1 MLWIVGQR
9 MIAKHGYISSLFPP
23 PPLEDGT
30 IPIGD
35 FYRSPETLA
44 ASAAGNLVPKHGN
57 SLMVQLVL
65 NAMKLQQCRPGFF
78 EARDAIIQ
86 ADQVLTGGENFCDL
100 WLAFAEKGLGVD
112 AKVQGRTPWG
122 GGIRKD
128 VRTSFYMTPDLTSV
142 NVLRWQGHNIPAVC
156 RGEEVPEPSPEPSPD
171 DPSEDDPEDD
181 LPWASVYI

>member
-1 MLWIVGQR
+1 
-9 MIAKHGYISSLFPP
+9 MIAKHGYVGSLFPP

-30 IPIGD
+30 VPIGD

-44 ASAAGNLVPKHGN
+44 EEAAGHLVPKHGN

-86 ADQVLTGGENFCDL
+86 ADQVLTGGENYCDL
-100 WLAFAEKGLGVD
+100 WLGFAEKGLGVD
-112 AKVQGRTPWG
+112 ASVQGRTPWG

-128 VRTSFYMTPDLTSV
+128 VRTSFYMTPDLTSD
-142 NVLRWQGHNIPAVC
+142 VLRLQGYKVPAVC
-156 RGEEVPEPSPEPSPD
+156 RDEEVPEPSPEPSPD

>member
-9 MIAKHGYISSLFPP
+9 MIAKHGYANSLFPP
-23 PPLEDGT
+23 APLEDGT

-44 ASAAGNLVPKHGN
+44 ADAAGNLVPKHGN

-112 AKVQGRTPWG
+112 ANVQGRTPWG

-128 VRTSFYMTPDLTSV
+128 VRVFFLDTRSY
-142 NVLRWQGHNIPAVC
+142 VC
-156 RGEEVPEPSPEPSPD
+156 
-171 DPSEDDPEDD
+171 
-181 LPWASVYI
+181 

>member
-1 MLWIVGQR
+1 
-9 MIAKHGYISSLFPP
+9 MIAKHGYVGSLFPP

-30 IPIGD
+30 IPIAD

-44 ASAAGNLVPKHGN
+44 ADVAGHLVPKHGN

-65 NAMKLQQCRPGFF
+65 DAMKLQQCRPGFF
-78 EARDAIIQ
+78 EARDAVIQ

-112 AKVQGRTPWG
+112 ASVQGRTPWG

-128 VRTSFYMTPDLTSV
+128 VSTSFYMTYDLTSV
-142 NVLRWQGHNIPAVC
+142 NAPRFAGSQSSGCMP
-156 RGEEVPEPSPEPSPD
+156 
-171 DPSEDDPEDD
+171 
-181 LPWASVYI
+181 

>member
-1 MLWIVGQR
+1 L
-9 MIAKHGYISSLFPP
+9 IAKHGYAGSLFPP
-23 PPLEDGT
+23 LPLEDGT

-44 ASAAGNLVPKHGN
+44 AGAAGNLVPKHGN

-65 NAMKLQQCRPGFF
+65 NGMKLQQCRPGFF

-100 WLAFAEKGLGVD
+100 WIAFAEKGLGVD
-112 AKVQGRTPWG
+112 ASVQGRTPWG

-128 VRTSFYMTPDLTSV
+128 VRTSSFITPDLTSV
-142 NVLRWQGHNIPAVC
+142 NVPFAGLQSPGCMPR
-156 RGEEVPEPSPEPSPD
+156 RGGS
-171 DPSEDDPEDD
+171 
-181 LPWASVYI
+181 